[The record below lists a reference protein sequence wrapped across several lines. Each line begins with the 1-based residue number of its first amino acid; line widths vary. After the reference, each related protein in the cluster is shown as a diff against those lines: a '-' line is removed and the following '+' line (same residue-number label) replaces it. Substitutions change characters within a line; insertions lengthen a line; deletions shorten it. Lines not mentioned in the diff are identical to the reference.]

1 MRKIIEYIKGWWRRH
16 IVDNCPPELED
27 DEFSEKY
34 RN

>member
-1 MRKIIEYIKGWWRRH
+1 MKRIIEYIKGWWRRH
-16 IVDNCPPELED
+16 IIDWCPPELED

>member
-1 MRKIIEYIKGWWRRH
+1 MKRIIEYIKSWWRRH
-16 IVDNCPPELED
+16 IIDWCPPELED